1 MPKFQISDALWPALL
16 KLHQAPTP
24 RSRPLLRSP
33 VTLDANSSEDR
44 VRKRTWLRFL
54 PKLVLVND
62 HLSWQQE
69 DHPFFSESNLR
80 SNAEHLRSTHTD
92 VAARFTEYG
101 GLQYTG
107 DWGAT
112 FPPKHGQAL
121 VYYSAATISKTNY
134 LTRSTQH
141 LSVSP
146 QSERYQTV
154 HRKTTSSIIDCA
166 RRRRR
171 SVVPLRTMSS
181 QDDVSAA
188 IHTGNAHNEAI
199 TRRSPAQA

>member
-1 MPKFQISDALWPALL
+1 M
-16 KLHQAPTP
+16 
-24 RSRPLLRSP
+24 
-33 VTLDANSSEDR
+33 
-44 VRKRTWLRFL
+44 
-54 PKLVLVND
+54 
-62 HLSWQQE
+62 
-69 DHPFFSESNLR
+69 R

-101 GLQYTG
+101 GLHYTV

-181 QDDVSAA
+181 PDDVSAA

-199 TRRSPAQA
+199 TRRSPTSGLKGAGEETRESCWTRSRYVMRTARRLLGGRASEPGPASRKTR